1 MLSIKFIRENLELI
15 KKGLAAKKEEVNL
28 DVLLNLDSQ
37 ARELK
42 SRVEELRANRNKQSD
57 EIAELK
63 RKNID
68 VQEKIIEVR
77 QWGREIKQKQK
88 DLRQIEQKIEVLL
101 SAIAN
106 LPHFSVPLG
115 EGPEDNKILRQ
126 WGEIPKFSFSPKTHL
141 QLGED
146 LDILDFKRAAKISG
160 SNFPLFKGKGAL
172 LERALINF
180 FLDMHIQKGYQ
191 EIWPPL
197 LVNRRSMFNTGQ
209 LPKLEE
215 DMYYLEK
222 DDLFLIP
229 TAEVPLTNLHRDEIL
244 DAQNLPLKYVAY
256 TPCFRREAGSYG
268 KESKGLIRVHQ
279 FDKVELVKFVK
290 PEDSYNELEFL
301 LGDAEEV
308 LQKLKLPYRV
318 VLLCSAELSFA
329 SAKCY
334 DIEVF
339 APGSNAWLEVSS
351 CANFEDFQARRAN
364 IKYRT
369 REGLK
374 YAHTLNGSGIALARS
389 VVALLENYQQED
401 GSIKIPSALQKYIN
415 RASQNSALDYID

>member
-1 MLSIKFIRENLELI
+1 MLSIKFIRENLELV
-15 KKGLAAKKEEVNL
+15 KKGLAAKKEKIDL
-28 DVLLNLDSQ
+28 DALLNLDSQ

-42 SRVEELRANRNKQSD
+42 SRVEELRANRNRQSE

-63 RKNID
+63 RKNVD
-68 VQEKIIEVR
+68 VQEKIGEVR
-77 QWGREIKQKQK
+77 ECGREIKEKEK

-101 SAIAN
+101 SAIPN
-106 LPHFSVPLG
+106 LPHNSVPLG
-115 EGPEDNKILRQ
+115 EGPEDNKILHQ

-141 QLGED
+141 QLGEN
-146 LDILDFKRAAKISG
+146 LDILDFKGAAKISG

-180 FLDMHIQKGYQ
+180 FLDVHTAKGYQ
-191 EIWPPL
+191 EISPPL
-197 LVNRRSMFNTGQ
+197 LVNRSSMFNTGQ

-215 DMYYLEK
+215 DMYRLEK

-244 DAQNLPLKYVAY
+244 DVQDLPLKYVAY

-268 KESKGLIRVHQ
+268 KETKGLIRVHQ
-279 FDKVELVKFVK
+279 FDKIELVKFVRL
-290 PEDSYNELEFL
+290 EDSYNELESL
-301 LGDAEEV
+301 LSDAEEV
-308 LQKLKLPYRV
+308 LQKLGLPYRV

-339 APGSNAWLEVSS
+339 APGSNVWLEVSS

-369 REGLK
+369 KEGLK
-374 YAHTLNGSGIALARS
+374 YVHTLNGSGVALART
-389 VVALLENYQQED
+389 VVALLENYQQRD
-401 GSIKIPSALQKYIN
+401 GSIKIPDILQKYIN
-415 RASQNSALDYID
+415 EQEFKK

>member
-1 MLSIKFIRENLELI
+1 MLSIKFIRQNLELV
-15 KKGLAAKKEEVNL
+15 KKGLVAKKEKVGL
-28 DVLLNLDSQ
+28 DALLNLDSQ

-42 SRVEELRANRNKQSD
+42 SRVEELRAKRNKQSD
-57 EIAELK
+57 EIAGLK

-68 VQEKIIEVR
+68 VQEKIAEVR
-77 QWGREIKQKQK
+77 EWAREIKEKEGN
-88 DLRQIEQKIEVLL
+88 LRQIEQRIEALL
-101 SAIAN
+101 SGIPN
-106 LPHFSVPLG
+106 LPHPSVPLG
-115 EGPEDNKILRQ
+115 EGSEDNKVLRQ
-126 WGEIPKFSFSPKTHL
+126 WGELRKFSFSPRTHL

-146 LDILDFKRAAKISG
+146 LDILDFKRAAKMSG

-180 FLDMHIQKGYQ
+180 FLDVHRAKGYQ

-197 LVNRRSMFNTGQ
+197 LVNRSSMFNTGQ

-215 DMYYLEK
+215 DMYCLEK

-229 TAEVPLTNLHRDEIL
+229 TAEVPLTNLHRNEVL
-244 DAQNLPLKYVAY
+244 EAQNLPLKYVAY

-268 KESKGLIRVHQ
+268 RETKGLIRVHQ

-290 PEDSYNELEFL
+290 SEDSYDELESL
-301 LGDAEEV
+301 VGDAEEV
-308 LQKLKLPYRV
+308 LQRLGLPYRL
-318 VLLCSAELSFA
+318 VLLCSSELSFA
-329 SAKCY
+329 SSKCY
-334 DIEVF
+334 DLEVF

-369 REGLK
+369 KEGLK
-374 YAHTLNGSGIALARS
+374 YVHTLNGSGIALART
-389 VVALLENYQQED
+389 VVALLENYQEEN
-401 GSIKIPSALQKYIN
+401 GSVKIPPALQKYIN
-415 RASQNSALDYID
+415 EKEFKK

>member
-1 MLSIKFIRENLELI
+1 MLSIKFIRQNLELV
-15 KKGLAAKKEEVNL
+15 KKGLAAKKEKVDL
-28 DVLLNLDSQ
+28 GALLNLDSQ

-42 SRVEELRANRNKQSD
+42 SRVEELRANRNRQSE
-57 EIAELK
+57 EIAGLK
-63 RKNID
+63 RKNVD
-68 VQEKIIEVR
+68 AQEKISEVR
-77 QWGREIKQKQK
+77 EWGREIKEKEK

-101 SAIAN
+101 STVPN
-106 LPHFSVPLG
+106 LPHASVPLG
-115 EGPEDNKILRQ
+115 KGPEDNKILRQ
-126 WGEIPKFSFSPKTHL
+126 WGETPKFSFSPKTHL

-191 EIWPPL
+191 EISPPL

-215 DMYYLEK
+215 DMYCLEK

-244 DAQNLPLKYVAY
+244 DVHSLPLKYVAY

-268 KESKGLIRVHQ
+268 KETKGLIRVHQ
-279 FDKVELVKFVK
+279 FDKIELVKFVRL
-290 PEDSYNELEFL
+290 EDSYDELESL

-308 LQKLKLPYRV
+308 LQKLGLPYRV

-334 DIEVF
+334 DIEIF
-339 APGSNAWLEVSS
+339 APASNTWLEVSS

-364 IKYRT
+364 MKYRT
-369 REGLK
+369 KEGLR
-374 YAHTLNGSGIALARS
+374 YVHTLNGSGIALART
-389 VVALLENYQQED
+389 VVALLENYQQKD
-401 GSIKIPSALQKYIN
+401 GGIKVPGVLQKYIN
-415 RASQNSALDYID
+415 EEEIKK